1 MKILLFV
8 TFDMIFKYLLFL
20 LNLEKPPKKVG
31 GGKLTGAL
39 AAMKAEEAKMKDAE
53 EQKKQIEDK
62 MKAMKAEQEA
72 KKTAAAEAAAA
83 AAEEEEE
90 EKEEGSERGM
100 CEMMIL
106 NIFFIGQNVH
116 QRRKKL

>member
-1 MKILLFV
+1 MSHLILFL
-8 TFDMIFKYLLFL
+8 KYLLFQ
-20 LNLEKPPKKVG
+20 LNVDKPPKKVG

-39 AAMKAEEAKMKDAE
+39 AAMKAEEAKMKEAE

-72 KKTAAAEAAAA
+72 KKSAAAEASAAA
-83 AAEEEEE
+83 DEEE

-100 CEMMIL
+100 CEMVIL
-106 NIFFIGQNVH
+106 NIFFIGQIVEP
-116 QRRKKL
+116 RKKSSENDMK